1 MASIAIEFVPAA
13 PRSLAPAVATPAPS
27 ETSPAPAVARWLKRH
42 LTFAHVL
49 LFAGG
54 LICGSSITLGLR
66 IIIPQ
71 VIHAVSMAPATPQ
84 TAGLDL
90 SDPAYDLKIM
100 PKAVWNIPAPLE
112 VDIQRAK
119 AELDQA
125 LSEGRQQSH

>member
-1 MASIAIEFVPAA
+1 MAKSEEPEEMQTLARDFVPAA

-84 TAGLDL
+84 TAGLNL
-90 SDPAYDLKIM
+90 SDPAYDLNIM
-100 PKAVWNIPAPLE
+100 PQTVWTIPHPPTGPIPPPNPA
-112 VDIQRAK
+112 
-119 AELDQA
+119 
-125 LSEGRQQSH
+125 